1 MRSTLIGLSFVV
13 ILGLSTWAR
22 GQEHA
27 APHATAATSPNA
39 TAHDSADARQPTL
52 PEPSALP
59 GSVII
64 LILGMFLAAA
74 IVGPVVRYHEPEA
87 PPEPSDHDDH
97 GHGSHGHDAH
107 GHGH

>member
-1 MRSTLIGLSFVV
+1 M
-13 ILGLSTWAR
+13 
-22 GQEHA
+22 
-27 APHATAATSPNA
+27 
-39 TAHDSADARQPTL
+39 
-52 PEPSALP
+52 P

-97 GHGSHGHDAH
+97 GHGAHGHDAH
-107 GHGH
+107 AHGH